1 MTDKAF
7 KSAVR
12 TVFPE
17 INSTAQQGIGKT
29 K

>member
-1 MTDKAF
+1 MTDEALKT
-7 KSAVR
+7 AVQA
-12 TVFPE
+12 VSLE